1 MEKVKKALI
10 LGSSGMLGHVMLN
23 TIKSYDFFSIYNI
36 SRKKKMD
43 EHTVICNVLDFN
55 DLEKNIQKISPD
67 YIINCIGVLI
77 KESNFDTKNAILL
90 NSYLPNF
97 LESISDKYKFEL
109 IHISTDCVFSGDQ
122 GGYHEES
129 VKNAKDIYGI
139 SKGLGEIISPNHL
152 TIRTSII
159 GPEIK
164 SNPEGL
170 LEWVIENKDKTIDGF
185 TKSIWSGVTTLVL
198 SRAIIFCI
206 QNNIKGLLH
215 ISSNKISK
223 YDLITI
229 VNDIYKLRININ
241 KVEGRIS
248 DKSLISKRDD
258 FLFPIPSYFE
268 MISEMHE
275 WMNQN

>member
-1 MEKVKKALI
+1 M
-10 LGSSGMLGHVMLN
+10 
-23 TIKSYDFFSIYNI
+23 
-36 SRKKKMD
+36 
-43 EHTVICNVLDFN
+43 
-55 DLEKNIQKISPD
+55 KNLR
-67 YIINCIGVLI
+67 Y
-77 KESNFDTKNAILL
+77 
-90 NSYLPNF
+90 
-97 LESISDKYKFEL
+97 
-109 IHISTDCVFSGDQ
+109 
-122 GGYHEES
+122 
-129 VKNAKDIYGI
+129 KNAKGVYGI

-170 LEWVIENKDKTIDGF
+170 LEWVIENKGKTIDGY

-229 VNDIYKLRININ
+229 VNDIYNLRININ
-241 KVEGRIS
+241 KVEGRVS

-268 MISEMHE
+268 MISEMYE